1 MATVEN
7 TSTALE
13 QAVIARLQA
22 RIPELAVDAFPDNP
36 EKYRLN
42 HPIGALL
49 VRYNGSKYGAV
60 MDVDAVLQDRV
71 MAVEVTLVFRSLNGK
86 DGVYAY
92 LEAVRRALTGYRI
105 PAFSKLKPAQDEFV
119 SQGGGEWR
127 YAIDFVTK
135 TAVIEEDT
143 PEATLGAPATSFTI
157 R

>member
-1 MATVEN
+1 MAMAEN

-13 QAVIARLQA
+13 FAVIARLQV

-49 VRYNGSKYGAV
+49 VRYNGSKYGGV
-60 MDVDAVLQDRV
+60 SDTDAVLQERTMV
-71 MAVEVTLVFRSLNGK
+71 VEVTLVFRSLNGK

-92 LEAVRRALTGYRI
+92 LEAVRRALAGYRI
-105 PAFSKLKPAQDEFV
+105 PAFSKLKPVRDEFV

-143 PEATLGAPATSFTI
+143 PKATLGAPANSFKVA
-157 R
+157 